1 MKNLATARVLAD
13 RLDLTRKVLMDHVER
28 GTVTPPLGFIEN
40 AGGRRD
46 YLWEPDSSP
55 TLDLLGATALVPASD
70 EMALMEVRDGFYATP
85 CRSSGH
91 LGRYDGFPALG
102 LCNKGH
108 ANVYSVNTSV
118 RIGYLDPVR
127 KEASRWEAIPTAEGD
142 RIIDAARLS
151 DADRDTLRSK
161 CRSRAALN
169 GDDHLMVDPREITV
183 YELDI
188 RHPIA
193 TGVET
198 ESIVRGASWTIDP
211 IDESTTSV
219 DTCTLDQVA
228 RWAHTR

>member
-46 YLWEPDSSP
+46 YLWEPDSCP

-70 EMALMEVRDGFYATP
+70 EMALQEIKRGFYATP

-91 LGRYDGFPALG
+91 LGRYAGFPALG

-108 ANVYSVNTSV
+108 ANIYPVITSV
-118 RIGYLDPVR
+118 RIDYLDPVR
-127 KEASRWEAIPTAEGD
+127 EDASRWEDIPIDEGD
-142 RIIDAARLS
+142 RILDAAQLS
-151 DADRDTLRSK
+151 GSDRDTLLSV
-161 CRSRAALN
+161 CRSRAARH
-169 GDDHLMVDPREITV
+169 GDDHLMVDPREIAV
-183 YELDI
+183 YELDVE
-188 RHPIA
+188 HPTA
-193 TGVET
+193 TGVKT